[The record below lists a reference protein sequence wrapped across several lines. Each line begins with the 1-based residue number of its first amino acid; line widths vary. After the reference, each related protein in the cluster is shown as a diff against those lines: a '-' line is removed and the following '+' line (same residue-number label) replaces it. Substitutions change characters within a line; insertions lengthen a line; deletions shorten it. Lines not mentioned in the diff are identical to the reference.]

1 MKELIKKLKTVRSVC
16 CVSIILNTH
25 RTRPDNLQD
34 PILLKNL
41 IKEAEERLAK
51 DYDKRFIEQIEA
63 KLKTLVDSIDHD
75 QNLDSM
81 AIFVNENLAECVR
94 LPIKVENR
102 VVIDESFAIRDLVR
116 ATHESS
122 SYYVL
127 VLSRDKARLIEA
139 HNDQVTEEIS
149 GVFPIAN
156 DTFFTAD
163 KLEKS
168 MAKGSDNLIEEFF
181 NRVDKEVQKIHSIKP
196 LPIVVATETRNF
208 DHYMKVADNKQIIVG
223 HINRNRDD
231 EKAHHIIIDAWEFFH
246 NFLHTKQQER
256 IVELKQAVCTGRFL
270 SDFNDIWKAINEG
283 RGLTLF
289 VKRGLFQPAII
300 EGNSIKLVS
309 VAERKSFGVVDD
321 IIDEMIELNIKYGG
335 DTVFVAGDELSDFQ
349 GLALIT
355 RY

>member
-1 MKELIKKLKTVRSVC
+1 MIELIKKLKTVKSVC
-16 CVSIILNTH
+16 CVSIIFNTH
-25 RTRPDNLQD
+25 KTRPDNLQD

-41 IKEAEERLAK
+41 IKETDERLALV
-51 DYDKRFIEQIEA
+51 YDKRFVAHIDA
-63 KLKTLVDSIDHD
+63 RLKSLVDSIDHD

-81 AIFVNENLAECVR
+81 AIFVNEDIAEYVR

-122 SYYVL
+122 NYYVL
-127 VLSRDKARLIEA
+127 VLSRDKARLIKA
-139 HNDQVTEEIS
+139 HNDQVSEELS
-149 GVFPIAN
+149 GAFPINN
-156 DTFFTAD
+156 DTIYTTD

-181 NRVDKEVQKIHSIKP
+181 NRVDKEVQKVHSIKP
-196 LPIVVATETRNF
+196 LPIIVATETRNF

-231 EKAHHIIIDAWEFFH
+231 EKAHHIVTDAWKFFH
-246 NFLHTKQQER
+246 NFLYTKQQER
-256 IVELKQAVCTGRFL
+256 IVELKQAVSTGKFL

-300 EGNSIKLVS
+300 EENSIKLVS
-309 VAERKSFGVVDD
+309 DEERKSFGVVDD
-321 IIDEMIELNIKYGG
+321 IIDEMIEINMKYGG
-335 DTVFVAGDELSDFQ
+335 DAVFISSDDLADFQ
-349 GLALIT
+349 GLALTT